1 MYQVEQHQ
9 IKLGCEEFA
18 YCETVCFAS
27 KNLFNNAQYS
37 NRQSWIAG
45 YGYMTFADSDK
56 LFQTDP
62 NYRILPA
69 KVAQLVLKQVWQ
81 SWDSHLKAVAAWK
94 IDPSKF
100 TGKPK
105 IPGYIDGKDQGR
117 NLIKFNLQ
125 AIGKKDLKKG
135 WIVPS
140 KSPFRIPLK
149 PGMKTDQ
156 LVEVRIVP
164 KTGCYVLE
172 VVYDDGIDV
181 SEPEYNGLAAA
192 IDIGIDNLA
201 TIVFSDPSV
210 QPLAINGKPLKSAN
224 QWMNKEVAR
233 LRSAIGFGTS
243 HKIQNVIR
251 NRNNFVHTYLHQA
264 TSRIAA
270 ELDDIGVTHVA
281 IGKNPQWKTE
291 CNIGRRNNQN
301 FIQIPHAKFIEILTQ
316 KLEKLGISVTVG
328 EESYTSKA
336 SFLDWD
342 EIPTWKPEKSNE
354 VKFSGKRIK
363 TKKYR
368 SNNGTVIHADV
379 NGAFNIGRKV
389 IPNFFDPI
397 KSMIE
402 RNSGC
407 VVAHP
412 RRIDLRITHH
422 TVSSIRSKAQLVAFN
437 SFKTTCLRDM
447 IGSDD
452 I

>member
-9 IKLGCEEFA
+9 IKPGSEHFA
-18 YCETVCFAS
+18 YCEKVCLAS
-27 KNLFNNAQYS
+27 KNLFNNVQYS

-45 YGYMTFADSDK
+45 YGYMTFGDSDK
-56 LFQTDP
+56 LFQPDP
-62 NYRILPA
+62 NYKALPA
-69 KVAQLVLKQVWQ
+69 KVSQLVLKQAWQ
-81 SWDSHLKAVAAWK
+81 AWDSHLKAVSAWK
-94 IDPSKF
+94 LDSSKF
-100 TGKPK
+100 TGKPR
-105 IPGYIDGKDQGR
+105 IPGYIEGKDQGR

-125 AIGKKDLKKG
+125 AIGKKDLKNG
-135 WIVPS
+135 LIVPS

-149 PGMKTDQ
+149 PGMKAEQ
-156 LVEVRIVP
+156 LVEVRIIP

-172 VVYDDGIDV
+172 VVYDDGRDAFKLDRI
-181 SEPEYNGLAAA
+181 GLGAA

-201 TIVFSDPSV
+201 TIVFSDPTV
-210 QPLAINGKPLKSAN
+210 QPLAINGKPLKAQN

-243 HKIQNVIR
+243 RKIQNVIR

-264 TSRIAA
+264 TKRIVD

-291 CNIGRRNNQN
+291 CNIGKRNNQN
-301 FIQIPHAKFIEILTQ
+301 FIQIPHAKFIEMLTQ
-316 KLEKLGISVTVG
+316 KLEKVGISVTVG

-336 SFLDWD
+336 SFIDWD
-342 EIPTWKPEKSNE
+342 EIPTWQPGKSVKP
-354 VKFSGKRIK
+354 KFSGQRFK

-368 SNNGTVIHADV
+368 TNNGTVLHADV

-389 IPNFFDPI
+389 IPNFFGLDL
-397 KSMIE
+397 KVMID

-412 RRIDLRITHH
+412 RRIDLKITHH
-422 TVSSIRSKAQLVAFN
+422 TVSSIRSKARKAA
-437 SFKTTCLRDM
+437 
-447 IGSDD
+447 
-452 I
+452 